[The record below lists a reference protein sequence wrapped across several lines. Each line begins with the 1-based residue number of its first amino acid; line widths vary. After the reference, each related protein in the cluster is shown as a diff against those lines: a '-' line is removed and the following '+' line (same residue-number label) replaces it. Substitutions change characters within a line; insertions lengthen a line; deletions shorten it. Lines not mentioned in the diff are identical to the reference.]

1 MKQLTYNYLVS
12 QIEHGVFHVE
22 HKMPM
27 NPETA
32 EAIYR
37 KYCQLCNIA
46 APDGPKT
53 YFGFYK
59 SADVWFIHPHSC
71 PRGLQQLARR
81 HLGALWVASNDKA
94 TNNRPDA
101 NANLRAVI
109 YNALGFRRRKEVI
122 DDPLKRG
129 TPTEKARL
137 IELRPHDKGLYSYK
151 RALGVEIE
159 GTSPLS
165 RRALGEALPYW
176 SNVVNDGSIRTI
188 HTNHEPAEIRMLLN
202 RSTFDQRL
210 HAICKRLNA
219 LGFVTNRS
227 CGLHVHMD
235 ARHIPFAERR
245 KIQKNMTAWLKLLVE
260 LVPESRRDNQ
270 YCRLDTKSGRY
281 CAVSIETGGK
291 NTIEARLHSSTTDQA
306 KITMWIRLIELLAV
320 LPAPARKLTN
330 TLAALESLPLC
341 DWDKSFWRARHMQ
354 LNPNKYPAGTPAADA
369 NE

>member
-1 MKQLTYNYLVS
+1 MTRLSYKYLVS
-12 QIEHGVFHVE
+12 QIENGVFHVE

-32 EAIYR
+32 QAVYQ

-46 APDGPKT
+46 APINPKPH
-53 YFGFYK
+53 FGFYK
-59 SADVWFIHPHSC
+59 SADVWFIHPNGC

-81 HLGALWVASNDKA
+81 HLGQLWVATTPKPDNDYD
-94 TNNRPDA
+94 TR
-101 NANLRAVI
+101 ANLKAVI
-109 YNALGFRRRKEVI
+109 FNALGFRRRKEVI
-122 DDPLKRG
+122 NDPLKRG

-137 IELRPHDKGLYSYK
+137 VELRPHDKGLYAYK

-165 RRALGEALPYW
+165 RAALEEALPYW

-188 HTNHEPAEIRMLLN
+188 HQNHAPAEIRMLLN
-202 RSTFDQRL
+202 RATFDQRL
-210 HAICKRLNA
+210 STICNRLTA
-219 LGFVTNRS
+219 LGFVTNKS

-235 ARHIPFAERR
+235 SRHVPFNERK

-260 LVPESRRDNQ
+260 LVPESRRDNH

-291 NTIEARLHSSTTDQA
+291 NTIEVRLHSASIDQN
-306 KITMWIRLIELLAV
+306 KITMWVRLIELLAV

-330 TLAALESLPLC
+330 TLVGLESLPIC
-341 DWDKSFWRARHMQ
+341 EWDKSYWRARHQQ

-369 NE
+369 SE